1 MRVDVVR
8 EYMNEKIQTT
18 AKRLVT
24 LLVAHD
30 FAGLEEWSQ
39 GVRLKREQMA
49 KALNQYPGYFVMPP
63 EPTVP
68 YLDVVEVI
76 DSSPKQ
82 WSVDIPLWTQEEG
95 RSDLTMQVTMIE
107 SENEMMN
114 VEIDD
119 IHVL

>member
-1 MRVDVVR
+1 
-8 EYMNEKIQTT
+8 MNEKIQTT

-49 KALNQYPGYFVMPP
+49 EALNQYPGYFVMPP

-107 SENEMMN
+107 SENEMMI